1 MPKTFSEHER
11 ILIRKKLMKEAE
23 YCLSQYGVRKT
34 TVDELVK
41 RVHIPKGTFYL
52 FFESKEQLFY
62 EVFIQFHDAIQD
74 KLITSLTNTEEQV
87 TPQKLTDLIYDLY
100 KMLDGS
106 FLLDL
111 MNEGEMDLILRKLPP
126 EIMKQ
131 HTEKDDFS
139 IERLFAMIPEL
150 KPEDSKVFS
159 AALRCVFL
167 SMLHRQ
173 EVGED
178 VFDEAMRVMINGV
191 VMQMFGGDDHD
202 LRSKSAIQL
211 YKKALYRRN

>member
-11 ILIRKKLMKEAE
+11 TLIRKNLMQEAE
-23 YCLSQYGVRKT
+23 YCLSQFGVRKT

-41 RVHIPKGTFYL
+41 RVNIPKGTFYL
-52 FFESKEQLFY
+52 FYESKEQLFY
-62 EVFIQFHDAIQD
+62 EVFIQFHDAIQE
-74 KLITSLTNTEEQV
+74 KMITSLANADQQI
-87 TPQKLTDLIYDLY
+87 TPQKLASLIYELY

-106 FLLDL
+106 FLLNL
-111 MNEGEMDLILRKLPP
+111 MDGGEMELILRKLPP

-139 IERLFAMIPEL
+139 IERLLTMIPEL
-150 KPEDSKVFS
+150 KHENSKVFS

-178 VFDEAMRVMINGV
+178 VFEDAMRVMINGV
-191 VMQMFGGDDHD
+191 VMQMFGGDDRD
-202 LRSKSAIQL
+202 LR
-211 YKKALYRRN
+211 